1 VDENERKRLAYIA
14 TTLADAAR
22 LIHVMLLNLD
32 GISLAFHGGPAAR
45 DRIADDFMLVYANIL
60 PGIDAPLEVLAV
72 TRSVLLDWVTLDS
85 LVPALSAGTTTARAE
100 AAEEL
105 ANRVS
110 APPPHG
116 RLLTGAIKEQAGGN
130 GKGRRLPLTG

>member
-1 VDENERKRLAYIA
+1 MDENERKRLAYIV
-14 TTLADAAR
+14 TTLADAAA
-22 LIHVMLLNLD
+22 LIRVMMLNLD
-32 GISLAFHGGPAAR
+32 GIGLAFHSGPDAR

-60 PGIDAPLEVLAV
+60 PAVDAPSEILAL

-85 LVPALSAGTTTARAE
+85 LVPVVSAGTTTARAE

-110 APPPHG
+110 MTITAARDHFPG
-116 RLLTGAIKEQAGGN
+116 LFGLEE
-130 GKGRRLPLTG
+130 

>member
-1 VDENERKRLAYIA
+1 MDENEGKRLAYIV
-14 TTLADAAR
+14 TTLADAAM

-32 GISLAFHGGPAAR
+32 GIGLALHSGPGAR
-45 DRIADDFMLVYANIL
+45 DRTADDFMLVYANIL
-60 PGIDAPLEVLAV
+60 PAVDAPPEILAL

-85 LVPALSAGTTTARAE
+85 LVPVVNAGTTTARAQ

-110 APPPHG
+110 VTIAAAREAFPG
-116 RLLTGAIKEQAGGN
+116 LFGLEE
-130 GKGRRLPLTG
+130 